1 MADISELW
9 RTRRDETKEGLRGEQ
24 QLCEQLERRLQ
35 LVEGA
40 EPEEA

>member
-9 RTRRDETKEGLRGEQ
+9 RTRRDETEEGEQ

-35 LVEGA
+35 LAEGA
-40 EPEEA
+40 EGGEA